1 MRRALRNRQIRQLQL
16 PRFIHTEQESQ
27 DEVLKSGFSL
37 QKLVSTT
44 GQPSPALKLEGA
56 GFTVYRIS
64 KLSKVNEFKQNSDG
78 SYDTASILSAYRKD
92 NYDNATL
99 KYDFR
104 AEGQAIAN
112 MFESSTDTV
121 NAYNATLTADG
132 DYANGKGNG
141 WMPTDQPAEYRL
153 GEMFTNDEGIF
164 RVEGLPY
171 GQYLVVETT
180 IPKDVFQCDPFIVTV
195 DSSSPQ
201 SRFSVPAGSVT
212 TASNNYMTYNVLD
225 EELEG
230 YLQLIKT
237 DTETGKAVKIANTAF
252 ALYRLDEKDRKT
264 RISMIDPASGSATKK
279 TDVFYTDADGLMKTP
294 EKLPL
299 GRYLMEKSTLSI
311 KETLSITFRTL
322 KILFH
327 AAPGGIAF
335 LGILSTIAGVCPF
348 LTLILSRAF
357 LDSLARACGQQA
369 FEMEIIW
376 LLFFL
381 FLTNMMLSVVNNL
394 SILLKSDVSGRIS
407 LLVNAQVLEKCVHLP
422 MSQYDNETT
431 YNRIR
436 FTSEQ
441 TSIRCTNL
449 INTFFSIVQCLIS
462 FASVVCVLVSFN
474 GIIVIASVVASIPL
488 FFVNKYVSS
497 FWYKISVGRVEKQRY
512 SDVLR
517 DLMLR
522 NDNIKEL
529 KLFGSLSYLK
539 SRILNQQTDF
549 FREDQMNRKKFC
561 KIDTAQKAAND
572 FVILLLKLWI
582 IILGIKQRATL
593 GTINLYTSSLDQ
605 IQSAIFSFCTQL
617 NTFYEQALYLESLFD
632 LFDMQTEDEN
642 CGTPLTEPIRTI
654 EFRHV
659 YFSYPATNVYA
670 LKNVS
675 FVLDDRHTYALI
687 GLNGSGKT
695 TLLKLLMKLYKPT
708 LGTILING
716 QDIEEID
723 TAGLRKR
730 ISAIFQD
737 FIKYPF
743 TAEENIT
750 ISDLENAN
758 DLHRLSKVIDDAGAA
773 EVIDGLP
780 HRLQTQLQKGWNG
793 GTELSQGQWQKI
805 AIARCLFKQ
814 SDVYLFDEP
823 FSALDAI
830 SEQHIIKR
838 LNLKTKMSI
847 TIFITHRYSSLRLA
861 DFILVLKDGELVE
874 SGSHQELQKAGKYYS
889 ELIKAQIEPID
900 HLAQLDET

>member
-1 MRRALRNRQIRQLQL
+1 MQIVELEMVPLSLRPVLQRLYDMKTTQSALR
-16 PRFIHTEQESQ
+16 EG
-27 DEVLKSGFSL
+27 VLFST
-37 QKLVSTT
+37 KRNN
-44 GQPSPALKLEGA
+44 
-56 GFTVYRIS
+56 YY
-64 KLSKVNEFKQNSDG
+64 
-78 SYDTASILSAYRKD
+78 YDTGTGKVIVLD
-92 NYDNATL
+92 D
-99 KYDFR
+99 
-104 AEGQAIAN
+104 
-112 MFESSTDTV
+112 DTS
-121 NAYNATLTADG
+121 Y
-132 DYANGKGNG
+132 
-141 WMPTDQPAEYRL
+141 
-153 GEMFTNDEGIF
+153 IF
-164 RVEGLPY
+164 RVLFDPT
-171 GQYLVVETT
+171 LSAETFLISLTKVDPNAVKNLLQT
-180 IPKDVFQCDPFIVTV
+180 IDAERLFQRPPLLSMGKEIA
-195 DSSSPQ
+195 
-201 SRFSVPAGSVT
+201 AGV
-212 TASNNYMTYNVLD
+212 
-225 EELEG
+225 
-230 YLQLIKT
+230 T
-237 DTETGKAVKIANTAF
+237 DTEQKVEQIILEVTEQCNFRCKYCVYSEDFSGNRDFGNRRMPTEIAFKAIDWALENSGAKLAITFYGGEPLLNFKLMKAVIERSQAKRGN
-252 ALYRLDEKDRKT
+252 
-264 RISMIDPASGSATKK
+264 
-279 TDVFYTDADGLMKTP
+279 
-294 EKLPL
+294 
-299 GRYLMEKSTLSI
+299 
-311 KETLSITFRTL
+311 KEI
-322 KILFH
+322 
-327 AAPGGIAF
+327 
-335 LGILSTIAGVCPF
+335 V
-348 LTLILSRAF
+348 
-357 LDSLARACGQQA
+357 
-369 FEMEIIW
+369 
-376 LLFFL
+376 
-381 FLTNMMLSVVNNL
+381 
-394 SILLKSDVSGRIS
+394 
-407 LLVNAQVLEKCVHLP
+407 
-422 MSQYDNETT
+422 

-474 GIIVIASVVASIPL
+474 GIIVIASVVASMPL